1 MSGAR
6 RLALVLA
13 VVAGCGGAAAGGGAS
28 SAPSSTGAEASSAPP
43 STTTATLTSDEGP
56 STDLADYARRTMAI
70 VRRHWSVPA
79 ALGAPDTVVLESS
92 IEIVIDPRGWWLSLE
107 GAIPLARES
116 EYTDGTSCLAWQNGM
131 QHYVR
136 RDAVPRR
143 RDCLRK
149 RNAIPARDLPQPATT
164 ATPPSPYPLRSP
176 RKGRSVIHAG

>member
-28 SAPSSTGAEASSAPP
+28 SAPSSTGAEASSTTP
-43 STTTATLTSDEGP
+43 STTPATLTSDEGP

-92 IEIVIDPRGWWLSLE
+92 IEIVIDPSSRLATGFRVLHESGNADFDASIRRGLVALVDAHE
-107 GAIPLARES
+107 TMPEPPLGLDDRS
-116 EYTDGTSCLAWQNGM
+116 S
-131 QHYVR
+131 VR
-136 RDAVPRR
+136 
-143 RDCLRK
+143 LR
-149 RNAIPARDLPQPATT
+149 
-164 ATPPSPYPLRSP
+164 LRS
-176 RKGRSVIHAG
+176 H